1 MREDEPIFTTIRWA
15 PATSWRPVMR
25 RRVRCRGGGG
35 RPGRPRVRGEN
46 DGLRQGEV
54 LRDSGENGT
63 DGADGSTGDRPSIDA
78 SGLPGFFPNG
88 PGTDRERFG
97 IGLI

>member
-1 MREDEPIFTTIRWA
+1 MGPGDVLAAGHALGAFG
-15 PATSWRPVMR
+15 V
-25 RRVRCRGGGG
+25 GGGG

-46 DGLRQGEV
+46 DGLRLGEV

-63 DGADGSTGDRPSIDA
+63 GGADGSTGDRPSIDA

>member
-1 MREDEPIFTTIRWA
+1 
-15 PATSWRPVMR
+15 
-25 RRVRCRGGGG
+25 
-35 RPGRPRVRGEN
+35 RPGRPGVRGEN

-63 DGADGSTGDRPSIDA
+63 DGTDGTDGSTDDRPSIYA

-97 IGLI
+97 IGLT